1 MELLNLFLICFG
13 FFGFFAI
20 IEVIKLKKEVRK
32 LNGIVRHLL
41 KNENEAELESLDD
54 WYISLFSVIKFN
66 KITISLI
73 VYNSFKLY
81 PNIWVNILKTI
92 FNHCKQNGK

>member
-32 LNGIVRHLL
+32 LNGIVKHLL
-41 KNENEAELESLDD
+41 KNENGNKTEVESIDD
-54 WYISLFSVIKFN
+54 WFSKFIFCY
-66 KITISLI
+66 KI
-73 VYNSFKLY
+73 
-81 PNIWVNILKTI
+81 
-92 FNHCKQNGK
+92 Q

>member
-32 LNGIVRHLL
+32 LNGIVKHLL
-41 KNENEAELESLDD
+41 NNENGNKAEVGSIDD
-54 WYISLFSVIKFN
+54 
-66 KITISLI
+66 
-73 VYNSFKLY
+73 
-81 PNIWVNILKTI
+81 
-92 FNHCKQNGK
+92 

>member
-32 LNGIVRHLL
+32 LNGIVKHLL
-41 KNENEAELESLDD
+41 KNENGSKTKVEFLDD
-54 WYISLFSVIKFN
+54 WFPPSIFCY
-66 KITISLI
+66 KI
-73 VYNSFKLY
+73 
-81 PNIWVNILKTI
+81 
-92 FNHCKQNGK
+92 Q

>member
-32 LNGIVRHLL
+32 LNGIVKHLL
-41 KNENEAELESLDD
+41 KNENGNKTEVEFADD
-54 WYISLFSVIKFN
+54 WFSQF
-66 KITISLI
+66 
-73 VYNSFKLY
+73 
-81 PNIWVNILKTI
+81 I
-92 FNHCKQNGK
+92 FCYQIQ

>member
-32 LNGIVRHLL
+32 LNGIVKHLL
-41 KNENEAELESLDD
+41 KNENGNKAEVKSIDD
-54 WYISLFSVIKFN
+54 
-66 KITISLI
+66 
-73 VYNSFKLY
+73 
-81 PNIWVNILKTI
+81 
-92 FNHCKQNGK
+92 

>member
-41 KNENEAELESLDD
+41 KNENETEVESLDD
-54 WYISLFSVIKFN
+54 WFSQFIFYY
-66 KITISLI
+66 KI
-73 VYNSFKLY
+73 
-81 PNIWVNILKTI
+81 
-92 FNHCKQNGK
+92 Q

>member
-13 FFGFFAI
+13 LFGFFAI

-41 KNENEAELESLDD
+41 KNENEAEVESLDD
-54 WYISLFSVIKFN
+54 WFS
-66 KITISLI
+66 
-73 VYNSFKLY
+73 
-81 PNIWVNILKTI
+81 
-92 FNHCKQNGK
+92 